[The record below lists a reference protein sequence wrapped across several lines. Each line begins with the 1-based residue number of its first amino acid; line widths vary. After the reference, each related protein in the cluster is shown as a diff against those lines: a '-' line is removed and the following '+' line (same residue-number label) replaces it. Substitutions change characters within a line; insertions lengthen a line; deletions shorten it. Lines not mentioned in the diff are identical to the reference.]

1 LLLYCADRTVFKQQ
15 QWLTLYGE
23 ILFEFY
29 SNIQF
34 RLLTLVFWW
43 CVLEVVCVRAWKF
56 CLLQFVILMNRYIL
70 EFYNLGICQSCSR
83 VGSTRGTDR
92 FVLGQVR
99 NICTNVGSG
108 PDPRGLG
115 PGILTRPN
123 PTNLYANLTHVNFQ

>member
-1 LLLYCADRTVFKQQ
+1 
-15 QWLTLYGE
+15 
-23 ILFEFY
+23 
-29 SNIQF
+29 
-34 RLLTLVFWW
+34 
-43 CVLEVVCVRAWKF
+43 
-56 CLLQFVILMNRYIL
+56 MNRYIL

-123 PTNLYANLTHVNFQ
+123 PTNLYANLTHVNFQWNAINFVLIIPSNPIKFICTNIPETITCIYCLF